1 MNGRLCVKAKLF
13 DYIERDNFIYRLSG
27 VTKLIC
33 FFCMTFA
40 VMFSYDIRF
49 IAGVLA
55 CSFILIRKADIRFSQ
70 IKLMLIYVAVFLGLN
85 FVLTFLF
92 SPLYG
97 TEIYGSR
104 HDLFSFGGRYVITQE
119 QLLYQLTKTFKYAS
133 VVPLGII
140 FFLSTNPS
148 EFAASV
154 NRIGLPYK
162 AAYAFS
168 LTLRYFPDL
177 IRDYENIS
185 AAQQTRGLDLSKK
198 EKPFKRIKNIMN
210 IFVPLVF
217 STLDRIDT
225 ISNTMDLRGFG
236 KEKKRSWYAARP
248 LKKGDII
255 SIIFGVAVLAVS
267 VCMSVFINQSRF
279 FNPFVK
285 G

>member
-1 MNGRLCVKAKLF
+1 MKAKLF

-27 VTKLIC
+27 LTKLAG
-33 FFCMTFA
+33 FFFMTFA

-49 IAGVLA
+49 ISCVFVFSLV
-55 CSFILIRKADIRFSQ
+55 LIRMADITFSQ
-70 IKLMLIYVAVFLGLN
+70 IRIMLIYVIIFLAIN
-85 FVLTFLF
+85 FILTFLF

-97 TEIYGSR
+97 TEIYGTR
-104 HDLFSFGGRYVITQE
+104 HDLFSFGGRYVLTEE
-119 QLLYQLTKTFKYAS
+119 QLLYQITKTLKYAS

-162 AAYAFS
+162 AAFAFS

-177 IRDYENIS
+177 IRDYENIA

-198 EKPFKRIKNIMN
+198 EKVSRRMKNIMN
-210 IFVPLVF
+210 IFIPLVF

-236 KEKKRSWYAARP
+236 KGKRRSWYAARP
-248 LKKGDII
+248 LKKGDVV
-255 SIIFGVAVLAVS
+255 SIVLCAGVFVLS
-267 VCMSVFINQSRF
+267 LCISVFINHSRF
-279 FNPFVK
+279 FNPFV
-285 G
+285 

>member
-1 MNGRLCVKAKLF
+1 MKAKLF

-27 VTKLIC
+27 LTKLVG
-33 FFCMTFA
+33 FFFMTFA

-49 IAGVLA
+49 ISCVFVF
-55 CSFILIRKADIRFSQ
+55 SFILIRMADITFSQ
-70 IKLMLIYVAVFLGLN
+70 IRIMLIYVIIFLAIN

-97 TEIYGSR
+97 TEIYGTR
-104 HDLFSFGGRYVITQE
+104 HDLFSFGGRYVLTEE
-119 QLLYQLTKTFKYAS
+119 QLLYQITKTLKYAS

-162 AAYAFS
+162 AAFAFS

-177 IRDYENIS
+177 IRDYENIA

-198 EKPFKRIKNIMN
+198 EKVSRRMKNVMN
-210 IFVPLVF
+210 IFIPLVF

-236 KEKKRSWYAARP
+236 KGKKRSWYAARP
-248 LKKGDII
+248 LKKGDVV
-255 SIIFGVAVLAVS
+255 SIVLCAGVFVLS
-267 VCMSVFINQSRF
+267 LCISVFINHSRF
-279 FNPFVK
+279 FNPFV
-285 G
+285 